1 MRETDIEA
9 AITAYLRFA
18 LPPLAVSFHIP
29 NGAQLG
35 ARQLW
40 QMRRAGMVAGIP
52 DRCVLW
58 NGKAYFLECKGP
70 KGRLSPAQEE
80 MFVRI
85 EDADCEVA
93 VVRSVEDVEA
103 RLIEWGIPINARLKL
118 SANDEIMLRC
128 GRMPRPEW
136 RSDE

>member
-1 MRETDIEA
+1 MRETDIES
-9 AITAYLRFA
+9 AITAYLKFA

-29 NGAQLG
+29 NEGQRGWKSQGAFKH
-35 ARQLW
+35 
-40 QMRRAGMVAGIP
+40 AGGVAGVP
-52 DRCVLW
+52 DRCILW
-58 NGKAYFLECKGP
+58 NGKAHFLECKGP

-93 VVRSVEDVEA
+93 VVRSIEDVEA

-118 SANDEIMLRC
+118 SANDEIMVKC
-128 GRMPRPEW
+128 GRMPLARWASE
-136 RSDE
+136 E